1 MDLFSF
7 TTIIVIIFI
16 IIGSYLLLTTQIEG
30 RAKTVLLVSVVV
42 AFIIIFINLPIFKSF
57 SEGVSSPKSASVSS
71 SISSY
76 EVTTSYSLSMWIYI
90 NDWNDS
96 LGREKIVCIRKIGT
110 TTDYKASPTIYLDE
124 YNNKLNI
131 SFYTIAQTDS
141 ATPTLTT
148 VVIDDI
154 SIQKWVNIVV
164 CFGDNKVD
172 TYINGKLEK
181 TTVTS
186 NPQYNNLSLKSSEQ
200 PFTFTPSIGDISGS
214 YTGYISNT
222 RYYSKFLSPQEVY
235 DIYKEGY
242 SDNMWGDFLNKYN
255 AAFIFYE
262 NQNEKAKFYLM

>member
-42 AFIIIFINLPIFKSF
+42 AFIVIFINLPMFKSF
-57 SEGVSSPKSASVSS
+57 SEGVKSPKSSLESS

-76 EVTTSYSLSMWIYI
+76 DLTTSYSLSMWIYI

-96 LGREKIVCIRKIGT
+96 LGREKIVCMRKIGT
-110 TTDYKASPTIYLDE
+110 TTTYVVNPNIYLDE

-131 SFYTIAQTDS
+131 SFYTVAKNDS
-141 ATPTLTT
+141 AKPDLHN
-148 VVIDDI
+148 VIVDDI
-154 SIQKWVNIVV
+154 RIQKWVNIVV

-181 TTVTS
+181 TTVTP
-186 NPQYNNLSLKSSEQ
+186 NPQYANLKI
-200 PFTFTPSIGDISGS
+200 TI
-214 YTGYISNT
+214 
-222 RYYSKFLSPQEVY
+222 
-235 DIYKEGY
+235 
-242 SDNMWGDFLNKYN
+242 
-255 AAFIFYE
+255 
-262 NQNEKAKFYLM
+262 

>member
-7 TTIIVIIFI
+7 TTIIVILFI

-30 RAKTVLLVSVVV
+30 RAKTVLLVAVVV
-42 AFIIIFINLPIFKSF
+42 AFIVIFINLPIFKSF
-57 SEGVSSPKSASVSS
+57 SDGVKSPQSSLVSST
-71 SISSY
+71 ISSY
-76 EVTTSYSLSMWIYI
+76 DVTTSYSVSMWIYI

-96 LGREKIVCIRKIGT
+96 LGRKKIVCMRKVGT
-110 TTDYKASPTIYLDE
+110 STDYKISPNIYLDE

-131 SFYTIAQTDS
+131 SFYTIGQKNGEKAKQS
-141 ATPTLTT
+141 N
-148 VVIDDI
+148 VVVDDI

-181 TTVTS
+181 TTVTP
-186 NPQYNNLSLKSSEQ
+186 NPQYNNLSIKSSGQ
-200 PFTFTPSIGDISGS
+200 PFIFTPSTDDVSGS

-222 RYYSKFLSPQEVY
+222 RYYPKFLSPQEVW
-235 DIYKEGY
+235 DIYKSGY